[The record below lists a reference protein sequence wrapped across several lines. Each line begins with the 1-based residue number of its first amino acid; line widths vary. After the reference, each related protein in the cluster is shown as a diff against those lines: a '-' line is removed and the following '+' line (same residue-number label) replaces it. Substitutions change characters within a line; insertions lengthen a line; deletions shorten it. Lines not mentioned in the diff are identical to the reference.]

1 MCYTYLGKAY
11 YLKWDIA
18 VEAWVQKEFTCMVGT
33 TSLDIMNNKSQTIT
47 IEGDFYFE
55 VEYDTQT

>member
-1 MCYTYLGKAY
+1 MGYCRRGMGTKRIYLHG
-11 YLKWDIA
+11 WDN
-18 VEAWVQKEFTCMVGT
+18 F
-33 TSLDIMNNKSQTIT
+33 SLDIMNNTGQTIT